1 MAHSEQQY
9 SANMVATVVPVV
21 FEGFVFAAKNLPAM
35 KFLSCCAAWLFC
47 EKIASMC
54 HHVCWGK
61 EEVKSKCTSK
71 RACRNNKVIVG
82 NEA

>member
-1 MAHSEQQY
+1 MWPIQNNSIQMY

-21 FEGFVFAAKNLPAM
+21 FEGFAFAAENLPAM

-54 HHVCWGK
+54 HHVCVGEK
-61 EEVKSKCTSK
+61 KRSKVNALQNGHVETIK
-71 RACRNNKVIVG
+71 
-82 NEA
+82 